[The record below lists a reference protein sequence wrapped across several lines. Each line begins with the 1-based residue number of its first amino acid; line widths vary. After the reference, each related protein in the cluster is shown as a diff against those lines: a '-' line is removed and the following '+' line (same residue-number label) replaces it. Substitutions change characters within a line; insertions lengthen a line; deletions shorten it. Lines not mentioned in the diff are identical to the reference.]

1 MILSRGCGVRMRTF
15 NLFIKRLIDLF
26 GSLIGMIIMS
36 PLLIIVAILIKLTM
50 PGPILFMQERVGKD
64 KKIFDILKFR
74 TMTVDEEAEKNLDF
88 FKDEDRLTPVGR
100 LLRRTKIDELPQLIN
115 VLKGD
120 MSLVGPR
127 PTVMQQV
134 ESYTDY
140 QMQRLTMRPG
150 MTGLAQV
157 NGNTA
162 LPWEQRIKYDI
173 EYINNFSILL
183 DFRILFKTVAI
194 VLFGEERFRKGKVWF
209 PRVRLIIADEIQ
221 LKTWRECHEININ
234 RFCWFK

>member
-1 MILSRGCGVRMRTF
+1 VILSRGCGVRMRTF

-194 VLFGEERFRKGKVWF
+194 VLFGEERFRKGKSV
-209 PRVRLIIADEIQ
+209 VSEGKAY
-221 LKTWRECHEININ
+221 NS
-234 RFCWFK
+234 